1 MHKHLYNNFGP
12 PNIYGICM
20 ILIVTV
26 STYGNN
32 PTYGDICW
40 LISLVN
46 SDLRTGNGP
55 GYLNHSKSVDLRDL
69 LLDL

>member
-1 MHKHLYNNFGP
+1 M
-12 PNIYGICM
+12 ITTMIICM

-40 LISLVN
+40 LISLIN
-46 SDLRTGNGP
+46 
-55 GYLNHSKSVDLRDL
+55 
-69 LLDL
+69 